1 MKISINL
8 QYDFEYKGF
17 VAECPSLPGCMSQ
30 GKTKSEALRN
40 IREAIRG
47 YIEVLKKHNQTAP
60 LEALA
65 PDFVEMQMW
74 FC

>member
-1 MKISINL
+1 MKIPINL

-17 VAECPSLPGCMSQ
+17 VAEYPSLPGCMSQ
-30 GKTKSEALRN
+30 GKSKSEALRN

-47 YIEVLKKHNQTAP
+47 YVEVLKKHNQTAP

-65 PDFVEMQMW
+65 PDSSPFIHNR
-74 FC
+74 